1 MSLPAYLFL
10 YDSNGLL
17 ISGEPGG
24 IVNELI
30 EGRRGGIEIMNSSHS
45 MSVGVDSVSGYL
57 TGCRQH
63 GAYTV
68 HKKVDSISPILND
81 ALCTGKKFQKAI
93 VKYYEITDAGIEKEV
108 YRVTM
113 SNALIAAI
121 NFSHAYIGG
130 SKVNNMLETISL
142 RYSGIE
148 WFYLPGMIKYSDS
161 WDRNLNSDNK
171 SESPTQR

>member
-1 MSLPAYLFL
+1 MKAIGTFTFSSSSTPTTTHSLT
-10 YDSNGLL
+10 NGSAS
-17 ISGEPGG
+17 IQFSIESG
-24 IVNELI
+24 L
-30 EGRRGGIEIMNSSHS
+30 
-45 MSVGVDSVSGYL
+45 
-57 TGCRQH
+57 
-63 GAYTV
+63 
-68 HKKVDSISPILND
+68 ILND

-113 SNALIAAI
+113 NNALIATI

-130 SKVNNMLETISL
+130 SKVNSMLETISL

-171 SESPTQR
+171 SESSTQR